1 MGKLT
6 VRQLALRNFL
16 EKNFVSGHYFSIEEI
31 CFNLLDP
38 YGNPYYQ
45 YNTDPRIHDKAAA
58 LGADIKTINWNNDD
72 GYRIII
78 KDSKGGCKLAENEEE
93 LNSWR
98 NAELKKVEKKYQ
110 YLNNLKWK
118 AKRDGTMPIL
128 DQENK
133 PVEKPKIVE
142 VYKQVEEDEKYEQL
156 NFFGISMID

>member
-1 MGKLT
+1 MANLT
-6 VRQLALRNFL
+6 TEQRILKNWL
-16 EKNFVSGHYFSIEEI
+16 EKNFISGYYFSIEEI
-31 CFNLLDP
+31 VENVRYADGTPIFKL
-38 YGNPYYQ
+38 
-45 YNTDPRIHDKAAA
+45 NTDSTKHDKC
-58 LGADIKTINWNNDD
+58 IKLSKMIKDINWNNDD

-118 AKRDGTMPIL
+118 AKRDGTVPIL